1 MHLLERLKEHFEA
14 GHIRIDSNDNTARYV
29 VESKEDLKRIA
40 KFLTHETRLRSK
52 KAREFMI
59 WKRALFINDKDRIS
73 QLNDLRK
80 VLRPWPYISKIKLTD
95 QWVLG
100 FIEGDGSFL
109 VAIRLKQLVRDLP
122 YIYCYFNITQKEK
135 EVLEKIQSY
144 LNLGNIN
151 TRSKGG
157 YSYDIGIN
165 SQLFEL
171 ITKLN
176 KIQFQSG
183 PKYYDYTIWKI
194 ILWMVYKGYH
204 LISVTHQLIVRLSK
218 TMHSY
223 GKSNVK

>member
-1 MHLLERLKEHFEA
+1 
-14 GHIRIDSNDNTARYV
+14 
-29 VESKEDLKRIA
+29 
-40 KFLTHETRLRSK
+40 
-52 KAREFMI
+52 
-59 WKRALFINDKDRIS
+59 
-73 QLNDLRK
+73 
-80 VLRPWPYISKIKLTD
+80 
-95 QWVLG
+95 VLG

-183 PKYYDYTIWKI
+183 PKYYDYTI
-194 ILWMVYKGYH
+194 
-204 LISVTHQLIVRLSK
+204 
-218 TMHSY
+218 
-223 GKSNVK
+223 